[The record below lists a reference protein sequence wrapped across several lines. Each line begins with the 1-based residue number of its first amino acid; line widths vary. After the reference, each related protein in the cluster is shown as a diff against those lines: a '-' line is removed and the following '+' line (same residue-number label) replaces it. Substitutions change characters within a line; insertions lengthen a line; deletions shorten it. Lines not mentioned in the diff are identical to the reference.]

1 MSDFQQPMLG
11 ASSSSMPGGGANA
24 PASPGSPS
32 LRHRNFFLNESN
44 SNKGFADNTVRT
56 SKYRF
61 LPLHPHFFLWRNLFE
76 QFHKAANG
84 YFLLISCLQLIPGL
98 SPTGTFTTLVPLCV
112 VIAATMLKD
121 VFEDLKRH
129 KSDREVNERKVPVWR
144 QGQWVG
150 ISWSELAVGDI
161 CNIASSE
168 PFPADL
174 LLLHSSGDHG
184 ECSIETASLDGE
196 TNLKKRYVPQQ
207 LVMQP
212 YFALPQN
219 PTSIRGLVECE
230 HPNNRLYTF
239 EGLLD
244 TSVSG
249 MGRPAVPL
257 TADNVLLRGATLRN
271 TNAII
276 GAVIFTGSETKLMKN
291 SSSAPPVKMSQVD
304 DVTNWQVG
312 YIFAAQIIIVL
323 GCAIAS
329 VALSSSALKNWYLGQ
344 LTKPSAASFF
354 FSRAGTFL
362 ILFNN
367 LIPISLYVTM
377 EMVKVIQT
385 LFINNDLGMYHEE
398 TDTAAKCST
407 SSLNE
412 ELGQI
417 EYVFSDKTGTL
428 TQNVMEFL
436 KFTCARYDPQLKRD
450 VAVSYG
456 TGTTEIGRAAAARSG
471 RPLVDDRPD
480 WWYQTKHPFQ
490 FYDSRIN
497 GGQWGRQDNRAQ
509 LEFFFCFL
517 AVCHAVVP
525 ERKKHPITGIEE
537 VIYSGAS
544 PDESSL
550 VKAARNIGVE
560 FVSRAG
566 TEAIISVR
574 GVEERWNI
582 LHTVE
587 FDSTRKRMTVVVETP
602 DGKILVMCKGADTV
616 ILDRLRPDPLTAAIR
631 DETVEHLNRFAGEG
645 LRTLVLGMAILSQ
658 NEYLAWSKLFM
669 EASNSL
675 VDRAAKISEVAS
687 RIEQNLELVGTTAI
701 EDKLQD
707 GVPETIE
714 LLSSAGIKVWMLTGD
729 KQETAVNIGFACS
742 LLGDDMGVFTF
753 HNCNSDNIAKV
764 LQAYLTDAKL
774 VVNQDL
780 ALVMEGSVLELV
792 LPPAE
797 NEIIVELNEEEK
809 AAAAAAKKKPTSKLS
824 GVMAAYGMS
833 DISQTSLR
841 RETEL
846 FLSLVTRCRAVIC
859 CRVSPLQKAQLVS
872 LVKKNMKTVTLAIG
886 DGANDVSMIQ
896 AAHVGVGISGLEGLQ
911 AARSA
916 DYSIG
921 QFRFLQRLLL
931 VHGRYN
937 YRRIS
942 RLILYCFYKNISLY
956 LTQLW
961 FCVFNFCTGQSLYD
975 PWALSMYN
983 VAFSAFPIVIT
994 ATLDKDVRME
1004 RLLSKDQFPELYH
1017 DGLHHTLFN
1026 TGTFWLFLG
1035 NAVFHSLLGFFLSIR
1050 ILQYFT
1056 DFSSG
1061 LDLGMTGSGCTAY
1074 SAILVIVTVKIS
1086 LETQSWTVVNI
1097 IVVLGSVLLWYAFL
1111 GLYGN
1116 FFNVAKI
1123 KDFALWYGMPSQVL
1137 KQPTYWLAVIIIAS
1151 VAVLRDFLWK
1161 VWRHNFNQKLMHVVQ
1176 EFESIDR
1183 PFSRKDVLR
1192 YKPHL
1197 LPKFQL
1203 LKPYEANVKMYS
1215 SVFVDED
1222 VTMVPKI
1229 AMLSVANTA
1238 VKAASTAVSV
1248 VERARNDPS
1257 KMKQTGPARAVP
1269 RSGFFASPGKVRI
1282 NDILVDELL

>member
-1 MSDFQQPMLG
+1 MINHD
-11 ASSSSMPGGGANA
+11 NA
-24 PASPGSPS
+24 A
-32 LRHRNFFLNESN
+32 
-44 SNKGFADNTVRT
+44 KAFADNNIRT

-61 LPLHPHFFLWRNLFE
+61 LPLHPQFFVWRNLYE
-76 QFHKAANG
+76 QFHKAANC
-84 YFLLISCLQLIPGL
+84 YFLLISGLQLIPGL
-98 SPTGTFTTLVPLCV
+98 SPTGTFTTLLPLCIV
-112 VIAATMLKD
+112 LLLTMLKD
-121 VFEDLKRH
+121 VLEDAKRH
-129 KSDREVNERKVPVWR
+129 RSDREVNDRKVAVWK
-144 QGQWVG
+144 QGQWVP
-150 ISWSELAVGDI
+150 IPWSNLCVGDV
-161 CNIASSE
+161 CKVSSGE
-168 PFPADL
+168 PFAADL
-174 LLLHSSGDHG
+174 LLLYSSGDHG

-196 TNLKKRYVPQQ
+196 TNLKKRSVPIPM
-207 LVMQP
+207 VNQP
-212 YFALPQN
+212 YFSLPQN
-219 PTSIRGLVECE
+219 PTTVQGTIVCE

-239 EGLLD
+239 DGVLD
-244 TSVSG
+244 TSVTG
-249 MGRPAVPL
+249 MGRPVIPL
-257 TADNVLLRGATLRN
+257 NADNLLLRGATLRN
-271 TNAII
+271 TDMIL

-291 SSSAPPVKMSQVD
+291 SSAVAPVKMSQVD
-304 DVTNWQVG
+304 NVTNWQVL
-312 YIFAAQIIIVL
+312 YIFMVQVVVVL
-323 GCAIAS
+323 GCGVAS
-329 VALSSSALKNWYLGQ
+329 VTLSSSVVKNWYLGE
-344 LTKPSAASFF
+344 LEKPSMAPFF
-354 FSRAGTFL
+354 FERCGTFL

-385 LFINNDLGMYHEE
+385 LFIDNDLAMYHEE
-398 TDTAAKCST
+398 SDTPANCRT

-412 ELGQI
+412 ELGQV

-428 TQNVMEFL
+428 TQNIMEFL
-436 KFTCARYDPQLKRD
+436 KFTCARYDPQLKRE
-450 VAVSYG
+450 VAVAYG

-471 RPLVDDRPD
+471 RVLVDDRPE
-480 WWYQTKHPFQ
+480 WWHKSKQPFQ
-490 FYDSRIN
+490 FYDPRIN
-497 GGQWGRQDNRAQ
+497 GGQWGKQDNRAQ
-509 LEFFFCFL
+509 LESFFCFL

-525 ERKKHPITGIEE
+525 ERKKHPVTGIEE
-537 VIYSGAS
+537 VTYSGAS

-550 VKAARNIGVE
+550 VKAARNFGVE

-566 TEAIISVR
+566 TEVTITVR
-574 GVEERWNI
+574 GVEEKWNV

-587 FDSTRKRMTVVVETP
+587 FDSTRKRMTVVVESP
-602 DGKILVMCKGADTV
+602 EGKIMVLCKGADTV
-616 ILDRLRPDPLTAAIR
+616 ILDRLRPDPLTQAIR

-645 LRTLVLGMAILSQ
+645 LRTLVCAMAVLSQ

-669 EASNSL
+669 EASNAL
-675 VDRAAKISEVAS
+675 MDRSTKIADVAN

-707 GVPETIE
+707 GVPQTIE

-753 HNCNSDNIAKV
+753 HNCNSENIAKV

-792 LPPAE
+792 LPADTDQLISTPD
-797 NEIIVELNEEEK
+797 LGEEQEEDASK
-809 AAAAAAKKKPTSKLS
+809 PNGGAKKKKKTKLS
-824 GVMAAYGMS
+824 GVMAGYGMS
-833 DISQTSLR
+833 DISKTSLR

-872 LVKKNMKTVTLAIG
+872 LVRTNMKTVTLAIG

-937 YRRIS
+937 YRRVS

-961 FCVFNFCTGQSLYD
+961 FCVFNFCTGQTLYD

-983 VAFSAFPIVIT
+983 VAFSAYPIVVT

-1017 DGLHHTLFN
+1017 DGLHHTLYN
-1026 TGTFWLFLG
+1026 TGTFWLFIG
-1035 NAVFHSLLGFFLSIR
+1035 NAVFHSLMAFFLCMR
-1050 ILQYFT
+1050 ITQFLT
-1056 DFSSG
+1056 AAESG
-1061 LDLGMTGSGCTAY
+1061 VDLGLTAAGCTTY
-1074 SAILVIVTVKIS
+1074 SVILVIVTIKIS
-1086 LETQSWTVVNI
+1086 LETQTWTPIN
-1097 IVVLGSVLLWYAFL
+1097 IVVVIGSLVLWYAFL

-1116 FFNVAKI
+1116 FFSVAKL
-1123 KDFALWYGMPSQVL
+1123 KDFALWYSMPSL
-1137 KQPTYWLAVIIIAS
+1137 LLRQPVYWLTIVIVVSI
-1151 VAVLRDFLWK
+1151 AVLRDFLWK
-1161 VWRHNFNQKLMHVVQ
+1161 IWRHNFNQKLMHVVQ
-1176 EFESIDR
+1176 EFESKSH
-1183 PFSRKDVLR
+1183 PFCRKDVLR

-1203 LKPYEANVKMYS
+1203 LKPYEANVKIYS

-1229 AMLSVANTA
+1229 AMLSVANSA
-1238 VKAASTAVSV
+1238 VQAASTAVNA
-1248 VERARNDPS
+1248 VERSALVSGRS
-1257 KMKQTGPARAVP
+1257 QVKSGVARAIP
-1269 RSGFFASPGKVRI
+1269 RSGFFASPGKVKI